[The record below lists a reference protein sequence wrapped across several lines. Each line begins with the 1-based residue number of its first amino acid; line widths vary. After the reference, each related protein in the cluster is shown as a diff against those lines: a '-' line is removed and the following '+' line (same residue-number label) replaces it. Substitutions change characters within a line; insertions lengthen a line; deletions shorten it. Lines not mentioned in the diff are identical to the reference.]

1 MGSVIPGKFS
11 LTSVM
16 SLLRLCVL
24 LPSLS
29 ITQAFHTDSCSHQDL
44 LNVENAFRDQLK
56 QHGRNRQVCNYFRI
70 VDTAYKEEYS
80 VCFSKEQVEHFSLME
95 RVLIKNHY
103 EEISSPEEMETLKPK
118 LDSCD
123 VVPTEEE
130 VDILGRKNWA
140 LVWLDEVETDNNCS
154 DSEKDWLQSVHGTCL
169 TNWNRIFGKSLHCDM
184 VASDICT
191 MMTDTIGHCL
201 HIQMPPCY
209 SRREANFLAIKI
221 REMARLGLHWWKEDV
236 PGIETEGKYCSVWER
251 HSLYSGSGRSSD
263 VVAWVS
269 VCVPTIV
276 FSLLSNCKV
285 M

>member
-56 QHGRNRQVCNYFRI
+56 QHGRNRQVCNYFRT

-95 RVLIKNHY
+95 RVLLKNHY

-130 VDILGRKNWA
+130 VDTLGRKNWA
-140 LVWLDEVETDNNCS
+140 LVWLDEVETAYNCS
-154 DSEKDWLQSVHGTCL
+154 DSQKDWLQSVHGTCL
-169 TNWNRIFGKSLHCDM
+169 KNWNIILEQ
-184 VASDICT
+184 T
-191 MMTDTIGHCL
+191 TL
-201 HIQMPPCY
+201 
-209 SRREANFLAIKI
+209 
-221 REMARLGLHWWKEDV
+221 LGLHWWRD
-236 PGIETEGKYCSVWER
+236 
-251 HSLYSGSGRSSD
+251 D
-263 VVAWVS
+263 
-269 VCVPTIV
+269 
-276 FSLLSNCKV
+276 
-285 M
+285 